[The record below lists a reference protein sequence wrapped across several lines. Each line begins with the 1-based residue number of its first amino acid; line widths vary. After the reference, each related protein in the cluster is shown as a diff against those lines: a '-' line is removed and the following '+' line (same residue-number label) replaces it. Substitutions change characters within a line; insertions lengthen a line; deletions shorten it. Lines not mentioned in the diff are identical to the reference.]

1 MRLLLVSL
9 LCTIL
14 LASRAAIAQNI
25 DMSTLPSRDTVQLT
39 IYNSEDLTL
48 VRETRHVTVKNGVT
62 QLQFSWANTLI
73 DASSVTIRLA
83 DRRLELVDTRY
94 PHDRPQTLYWSI
106 RSSYDGDATVE
117 ISYFTSG
124 ISWSADYVGV
134 VNAAETTMAFDGFV
148 TITNNSGEDYEG
160 ANVRMVVGTIN
171 LVEQIRQLAERGIIA
186 KDVADQAAGAKHMRD
201 MPEAARMELGR
212 SILSAGSGGVMADA
226 SGMVK
231 ESLSEYFIFTVPGE
245 ETVKN
250 GWSKRMRLFS
260 QEGQQKDGG
269 TVPFRTEYRY
279 RPQEYGDQL
288 VRLFLIRND
297 EASKLGESPLP
308 DGAVRL
314 FRQTGDGLSVLAFVS
329 TKYVPIGQEFEF
341 NLGRDPQVI
350 LERLVMEQ
358 SRDDF
363 WFQSNNPQ
371 KLVSPTKGERIDP
384 SYAVSGWNDRAKRV
398 ERVRNYRGAAIT
410 VAWRFGL
417 DGDLLFRSSLN
428 PTLFDFRTPEF
439 STTVNAGETKDLGY
453 EVVAKQGSNAK
464 QQHVTLEAAQ

>member
-1 MRLLLVSL
+1 
-9 LCTIL
+9 
-14 LASRAAIAQNI
+14 
-25 DMSTLPSRDTVQLT
+25 
-39 IYNSEDLTL
+39 
-48 VRETRHVTVKNGVT
+48 
-62 QLQFSWANTLI
+62 
-73 DASSVTIRLA
+73 
-83 DRRLELVDTRY
+83 
-94 PHDRPQTLYWSI
+94 
-106 RSSYDGDATVE
+106 
-117 ISYFTSG
+117 
-124 ISWSADYVGV
+124 V

-171 LVEQIRQLAERGIIA
+171 LVEAIAQLAER
-186 KDVADQAAGAKHMRD
+186 ADSSPRPCRSARGEARGRHAATTRSPSRSTAVRRADRGGGGEPASS
-201 MPEAARMELGR
+201 AAPKQ
-212 SILSAGSGGVMADA
+212 I
-226 SGMVK
+226 VK

-288 VRLFLIRND
+288 VRLFLVRND

-314 FRQTGDGLSVLAFVS
+314 FRQATGDGLSVLAFVS

-350 LERLVMEQ
+350 LERLVMQQ
-358 SRDDF
+358 SRDEF
-363 WFQSNNPQ
+363 WFHTKDPQ

-384 SYAVSGWNDRAKRV
+384 SYAIAGWNDHAKRV

-410 VAWRFGL
+410 LRGASASTGISSSEARSTRRSL
-417 DGDLLFRSSLN
+417 TSARRSS
-428 PTLFDFRTPEF
+428 RRR
-439 STTVNAGETKDLGY
+439 
-453 EVVAKQGSNAK
+453 
-464 QQHVTLEAAQ
+464 